1 MNLRAAD
8 DFKQVVGY
16 TGKLLVPEFSALNL
30 VVIENVNKYEESVT
44 DVILVEVI
52 EAGISAVCSEMH
64 KLFITLRIR
73 KNYLKSGNQLLCQFV
88 SKTMM
93 MMMMMM
99 MMLIQIAVIIEVSD
113 LITCVQYFI
122 QNTILSAFVK
132 YFRKNG
138 T

>member
-1 MNLRAAD
+1 
-8 DFKQVVGY
+8 
-16 TGKLLVPEFSALNL
+16 VPEFSALNL

-99 MMLIQIAVIIEVSD
+99 MLIQIAVIIEVSD

-122 QNTILSAFVK
+122 QDTIFSAFVK
-132 YFRKNG
+132 FFRKNG
-138 T
+138 A

>member
-1 MNLRAAD
+1 LNLRAAD

-30 VVIENVNKYEESVT
+30 VVIENVNKYEESVVE
-44 DVILVEVI
+44 VILVEVI

-64 KLFITLRIR
+64 KLFITFGIR
-73 KNYLKSGNQLLCQFV
+73 KNYLKSRNQLLSQFV
-88 SKTMM
+88 SKT

-113 LITCVQYFI
+113 LITCVQHFI
-122 QNTILSAFVK
+122 QDTILTAFVK
-132 YFRKNG
+132 FFRKNG
-138 T
+138 A